1 MDMAEFKKK
10 IKLWAWALIYFHGKI
25 TITVNHK
32 KKIQIKSRFQ
42 HAISK
47 NPLNHLWIHELL
59 SQIPVQFDQPE
70 PLHCTGMSKSH
81 F

>member
-25 TITVNHK
+25 TTTVNNIL

-59 SQIPVQFDQPE
+59 SQIPVQSYQPE
-70 PLHCTGMSKSH
+70 PLVDV
-81 F
+81 